1 MAKNTSGDRN
11 YSGMKA
17 INRDAEE
24 KNVYANTDNINI
36 HNLCR
41 GTEETTRIQTSQN
54 TESETM
60 RMRCYRSVS
69 VCLVLLCVLLLTAV
83 IVLCV
88 LINTNNH
95 QFNNKNKNITEE
107 KDQLLTKYTKLW
119 THLHEGWIYSHF
131 SLYFISSEKKSW
143 TESRRYCRERGADLI
158 IIKNKEEHDF
168 IKNITDGDR
177 FWIGLSDSDKEGRWK
192 WVDGSLLNS
201 SFWGPGEP
209 NSYGGDEDCAE
220 YRSSW
225 WNDIPCYDILIW
237 ICETES

>member
-1 MAKNTSGDRN
+1 MVKNTSDDRN
-11 YSGMKA
+11 FSEMER

-24 KNVYANTDNINI
+24 KNIYANTDNINI

-41 GTEETTRIQTSQN
+41 GTEDTTRNQTSLH

-60 RMRCYRSVS
+60 RMRCYRSAT

-88 LINTNNH
+88 LINTNNQQRH
-95 QFNNKNKNITEE
+95 NKNLTEE

-119 THLHEGWIYSHF
+119 THLQEGWIHSHF

-143 TESRRYCRERGADLI
+143 TESRRYCIEKGADLI
-158 IIKNKEEHDF
+158 IINNKEEHDF
-168 IKNITDGDR
+168 IKTIIVGHR
-177 FWIGLSDSDKEGRWK
+177 FWIGLTDSAVEGRWK
-192 WVDGSLLNS
+192 WVDGSTLNS
-201 SFWGPGEP
+201 SFWGPDEP

-225 WNDIPCYDILIW
+225 WNDNPCEDILIW